1 MRKIIAILHYLV
13 LKMELMIHW
22 YLWTQLKLCWK
33 VKSTVRAL
41 SSNSAL
47 QEISYLHAMNYL
59 AHSFLT
65 FTDGQI
71 VGQFL
76 EDFIKNRDRYSFPKD
91 IQDGI
96 TLHRAIDTFT
106 DAHPAIHEAKKVFA
120 PLVRLYAGA
129 FVDVSMDYFV
139 ANDLSLNSLEGWK
152 NHSRKVYR
160 VLNEN
165 YGFLPENF
173 RIMLEKMEEGDWLY
187 NYRFEKNIGYS
198 MRNVLNK
205 AKYLNIDIPVHEAF
219 LKNKDFLQECYD
231 DFFPDLLEHAKGIN
245 ALLQLEN

>member
-1 MRKIIAILHYLV
+1 
-13 LKMELMIHW
+13 
-22 YLWTQLKLCWK
+22 
-33 VKSTVRAL
+33 
-41 SSNSAL
+41 
-47 QEISYLHAMNYL
+47 MNYL

-76 EDFIKNRDRYSFPKD
+76 EDFIRNKDRYSFPKD

-106 DAHPAIHEAKKVFA
+106 DSHPAIHEAKKVFA

-129 FVDVSMDYFV
+129 FVDVAMDYFV
-139 ANDLSLNSLEGWK
+139 ANDLQLKTLKGWK
-152 NHSRKVYR
+152 DHSRKVYR
-160 VLNEN
+160 VLNEH
-165 YGFLPENF
+165 YEFLPENF
-173 RIMLEKMEEGDWLY
+173 RRMLEKMEQDDWLY
-187 NYRFEKNIGYS
+187 HYRQDQNIKFS

-205 AKYLNIDIPVHEAF
+205 AKYLEKDIPVFEAF
-219 LKNKDFLQECYD
+219 LDHKDVLQKCYD

>member
-1 MRKIIAILHYLV
+1 
-13 LKMELMIHW
+13 
-22 YLWTQLKLCWK
+22 
-33 VKSTVRAL
+33 
-41 SSNSAL
+41 
-47 QEISYLHAMNYL
+47 MNYL

-76 EDFIKNRDRYSFPKD
+76 EDFIRNRDRFSFPKD

-106 DAHPAIHEAKKVFA
+106 DSHPAIHEAKKVFA

-139 ANDLSLNSLEGWK
+139 ANDVSLHSLQGWK
-152 NHSRKVYR
+152 DHSLKVYR

-165 YGFLPENF
+165 YEFLPENF
-173 RIMLEKMEEGDWLY
+173 RYMLTKMEQDNWLY
-187 NYRFEKNIGYS
+187 NYRQDENIKFS

-205 AKYLNIDIPVHEAF
+205 AKYLDTNIPVFEAF
-219 LKNKDFLQECYD
+219 LNNKDVLQKCYD
-231 DFFPDLLEHAKGIN
+231 DFFPDLMEHAKGIN

>member
-1 MRKIIAILHYLV
+1 
-13 LKMELMIHW
+13 
-22 YLWTQLKLCWK
+22 
-33 VKSTVRAL
+33 
-41 SSNSAL
+41 
-47 QEISYLHAMNYL
+47 MNYL

-65 FTDGQI
+65 FTDRQI

-76 EDFIKNRDRYSFPKD
+76 EDFIRNRDRFSFPKD

-106 DAHPAIHEAKKVFA
+106 DSHPAIHEAKKVFA

-139 ANDLSLNSLEGWK
+139 ANDLSLNSLQGWK
-152 NHSRKVYR
+152 DHSLKVYR

-165 YGFLPENF
+165 YEFLPENF
-173 RIMLEKMEEGDWLY
+173 RRMLEKMEQDNWLY
-187 NYRFEKNIGYS
+187 NYRQDQNIKYS

-205 AKYLNIDIPVHEAF
+205 AKYLETNIPVFEAF
-219 LKNKDFLQECYD
+219 LDNKETLQKCYA

>member
-1 MRKIIAILHYLV
+1 
-13 LKMELMIHW
+13 
-22 YLWTQLKLCWK
+22 
-33 VKSTVRAL
+33 
-41 SSNSAL
+41 
-47 QEISYLHAMNYL
+47 MNYL

-76 EDFIKNRDRYSFPKD
+76 EDFIRNRERFSFPKD

-106 DAHPAIHEAKKVFA
+106 DSHPAIHEAKKVFA

-139 ANDLSLNSLEGWK
+139 ANDLSLHSLQGWK
-152 NHSRKVYR
+152 DHSLKVYR
-160 VLNEN
+160 ALNEN
-165 YGFLPENF
+165 YEFLPENF
-173 RIMLEKMEEGDWLY
+173 RYMLTKMEQDNWLY
-187 NYRFEKNIGYS
+187 NYRYDQNIKFS

-205 AKYLNIDIPVHEAF
+205 AKYLEKDIPVFEAF
-219 LKNKDFLQECYD
+219 LNNKDFLQECYD
-231 DFFPDLLEHAKGIN
+231 NFFPDLFEHAKGIN
-245 ALLQLEN
+245 ALIQLEN